1 MDVERQE
8 TFGWLVAIDLFL
20 AGTGAGVFITSFIVH
35 LINRLE
41 SFPHIGFIVGPI
53 LVLIGALLLFV
64 DLGNKRSFYRLITNP
79 SSWMARGTW
88 SIAVFV
94 VSGFAYSL
102 LGISNPDAI
111 TTTLL
116 FIIGIFAL
124 VSAIVVII
132 YTGFLLY
139 EAKRVP
145 FWNNLLLPVVF
156 LFSSLYTGMALF
168 LIITATSTG
177 APDQNF
183 RAVVI
188 SELALISVHL
198 FTLGM
203 FLVLASRAAGAAAQS
218 ARILFRNGSF
228 ILAVLLAGMAAPLGL
243 LLYQVFT
250 MSSYLPTLIASVLL
264 LIGGFFL
271 RYVILKSGIRLTVSR
286 DQLGLTNGPLRFPS
300 ERDR

>member
-1 MDVERQE
+1 MDIERQE
-8 TFGWLVAIDLFL
+8 TFGWLVAVDLFL
-20 AGTGAGVFITSFIVH
+20 AGTGAGVFIVSFVIH
-35 LINRLE
+35 LINRPE
-41 SFPHIGFIVGPI
+41 SFPQIGFIVGPI
-53 LVLIGALLLFV
+53 LVLIGTLLLFI
-64 DLGNKRSFYRLITNP
+64 DLGNKRRFYRLLANP

-88 SIAVFV
+88 SIAAFV
-94 VSGFAYSL
+94 VFGFAYSL
-102 LGISNPDAI
+102 PGIFNPDAV
-111 TTTLL
+111 TTTPL
-116 FIIGIFAL
+116 FITGMFAL
-124 VSAIVVII
+124 VSAIMVII

-168 LIITATSTG
+168 LIMAATSTG
-177 APDQNF
+177 APDENF
-183 RAVVI
+183 RAIVI
-188 SELALISVHL
+188 VELAFSSVHL

-218 ARILFRNGSF
+218 AHILFRNGSF

-264 LIGGFFL
+264 LIGGIYL
-271 RYVILKSGIRLTVSR
+271 RYVILKSGIRLAVSR
-286 DQLGLTNGPLRFPS
+286 DQLGLTNDLRRSSPIS
-300 ERDR
+300 E